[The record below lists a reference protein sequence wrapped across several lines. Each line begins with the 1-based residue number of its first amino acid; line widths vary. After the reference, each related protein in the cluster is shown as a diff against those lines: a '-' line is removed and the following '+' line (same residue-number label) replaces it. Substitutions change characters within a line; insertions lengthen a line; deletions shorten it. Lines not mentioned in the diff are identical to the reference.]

1 MATARRKRTV
11 RAAARLASTVSARSA
26 TAMGSGST
34 RRQQSRISAT
44 ERRKGGSM
52 MPRNSPAGM
61 AKWL

>member
-11 RAAARLASTVSARSA
+11 RAAARLASTVSARAGTA
-26 TAMGSGST
+26 TGSGST

-52 MPRNSPAGM
+52 TPKNSPAGM
-61 AKWL
+61 AK